1 MTAVLGDIQ
10 VRLCK
15 QNRSKITYI
24 FSEPDFDSRTMS
36 LMSKQNDHRCLQLR
50 SSQQTAINAH
60 QSIHAGSIKQD
71 YSSYNAKKRVSHS
84 LRPMGR
90 LRCHC
95 PTINQLPFMDH
106 PTDSAATVN
115 SHCLIVQIRQ
125 LTQPSQLCTN
135 INCLQHRSTSTAL
148 AEQGKPGKLAML
160 YAGCIAGP
168 TPDCRFVPPV
178 AFLFKKTL

>member
-1 MTAVLGDIQ
+1 LHAEVKIVHRAPTKECPVQDIANAVTAVLGDIQ

-71 YSSYNAKKRVSHS
+71 YSIYNAKKRVSHS

-90 LRCHC
+90 LRCRC

-115 SHCLIVQIRQ
+115 SYCLIVQTI
-125 LTQPSQLCTN
+125 SF
-135 INCLQHRSTSTAL
+135 
-148 AEQGKPGKLAML
+148 L
-160 YAGCIAGP
+160 YAAHTTFPAMHKHQLLAAQKYVHSFG
-168 TPDCRFVPPV
+168 
-178 AFLFKKTL
+178 